1 MDPVRYRPKRGSNSW
16 STLGGSRQRQ
26 APALCSS
33 TSLFGLWPLGTCST
47 CRSIAGHSEVLP
59 YCCSC
64 PCTATAMHAVPSE
77 AATTGSLVA
86 QRLCVEVEGAAVG
99 DAHVQAAVV
108 RPKHLLH
115 RSVCGGQMGVTA
127 VCLVSTERPGGVQA
141 MQWCRG
147 GSSTN
152 VHRGSAAARRQQAC
166 EATAIPA
173 KPCQGI

>member
-1 MDPVRYRPKRGSNSW
+1 MGATAGQRWEAAGSGRR
-16 STLGGSRQRQ
+16 LLC
-26 APALCSS
+26 AAVPACSGCGRS
-33 TSLFGLWPLGTCST
+33 AHARR
-47 CRSIAGHSEVLP
+47 RSIAGHSEVLP